1 MNQALL
7 EAMTAIKTITKFIPR
22 KLKQTQAD
30 TIMTTP
36 TEKLTSNNY
45 RVNKRISDWLETT
58 SGITL
63 RYGIVLILIWIGGM
77 KFTTYESEG
86 IRPFVENSPPFAW
99 TYSVFG
105 VQGMSNILGV
115 VEIAVALLIAM
126 RAWAPS
132 ISALG
137 SLAAVGMF
145 LSTISF
151 LVTTPQAWLP
161 ETGTLA
167 ISVPGQF
174 LLKDVVLL
182 GASLWSLSDALKA
195 SQGRS

>member
-1 MNQALL
+1 M
-7 EAMTAIKTITKFIPR
+7 TKFIT
-22 KLKQTQAD
+22 LKHPTS
-30 TIMTTP
+30 TSSIMNILSD
-36 TEKLTSNNY
+36 KLTSND
-45 RVNKRISDWLETT
+45 VQVSERIFDWLEAI
-58 SGITL
+58 SGATL
-63 RYGIVLILIWIGGM
+63 RYGIVLILVWIGLM

-115 VEIAVALLIAM
+115 VEIAIAILIAM
-126 RAWAPS
+126 RPWAPKV
-132 ISALG
+132 SALG
-137 SLAAVGMF
+137 SLAAAGMF

-161 ETGTLA
+161 ETGLLA

-182 GASLWSLSDALKA
+182 GSSLWSLREALKA
-195 SQGRS
+195 SQRPR

>member
-1 MNQALL
+1 MNRVLP
-7 EAMTAIKTITKFIPR
+7 EAMSAIKAIAKFIT
-22 KLKQTQAD
+22 LKS
-30 TIMTTP
+30 P
-36 TEKLTSNNY
+36 TSASATMNILSEKLTSNDVQV
-45 RVNKRISDWLETT
+45 RERTFDWLEVI
-58 SGITL
+58 SGVTL
-63 RYGIVLILIWIGGM
+63 RYGIVLILVWIGLM
-77 KFTTYESEG
+77 KFTAYESEG

-115 VEIAVALLIAM
+115 VEIAIAILIAM
-126 RAWAPS
+126 RPWAPKV
-132 ISALG
+132 SALG
-137 SLAAVGMF
+137 SLAAAGMF

-161 ETGTLA
+161 ETGPFA

-182 GASLWSLSDALKA
+182 GASLWSLSEALKA
-195 SQGRS
+195 TQRRR